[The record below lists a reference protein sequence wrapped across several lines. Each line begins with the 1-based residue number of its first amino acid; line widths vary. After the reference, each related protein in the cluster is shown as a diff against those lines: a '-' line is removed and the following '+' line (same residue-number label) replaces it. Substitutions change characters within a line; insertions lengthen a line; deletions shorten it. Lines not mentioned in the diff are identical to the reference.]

1 MLTPGRELNAE
12 GSEDAGNFDDS
23 CFSSFTPRKKKNKN
37 QRHEW
42 RQLLRA
48 ASEADMVTFSSGY
61 TWLYAENRNS
71 TYAKTTVKR

>member
-48 ASEADMVTFSSGY
+48 AS
-61 TWLYAENRNS
+61 
-71 TYAKTTVKR
+71 